1 MTGKFKLLAKIP
13 VPYTEIAS
21 STVSIF
27 LHLFSKSLPMKKFI
41 IACAVIVTGFLGMGA
56 AIYSN
61 DKLFEISKNIEIFSN
76 LYKELNTY
84 YVDDIDPAKLMK
96 VGIDAMV
103 ETLDPYTNYFSETQ
117 IETWRY
123 LSEGKYE
130 GIGANVQTVGDE
142 ITIIEPY
149 EGCPAHEA
157 GLKAGDVIV
166 AIDGQSTRGKN
177 SNDLGVLL
185 RGVPGSA
192 VTLDIRR
199 PGSKEIKTFR
209 LNRGEIKMS
218 NVPYS
223 GVVSDHVGYVS
234 LTTFTQDAGK
244 HIGDA
249 IREMKKNDPG
259 LKGIILDLR
268 DNGGGLLMEAV
279 NIVNLFVGNNVE
291 VVSTRGK
298 VRDWDKTFT
307 TRGPALD
314 EKLPVVVLINKHSAS
329 ASEIVSGALQDL
341 DRGVLIGQR
350 SYGKGLVQNTKDI
363 GFNSK
368 LKLTTSKYY
377 IPSGRCIQSVS
388 YKNGEPLDIPDTE
401 RHVFRTKGG
410 RKVLDGGGV
419 TPDIY
424 IAPDSGDAPIKAL
437 LDNYVVFNYVTKYM
451 LSHPDIAPADQFKF
465 TEFDDFMRFVESGNY
480 PFETNSEKQLKELEK
495 FSKKDEFYGVL
506 QSDLAALKAKIIKEK
521 RTVLLNH
528 KEQISKFI
536 ARDIVT
542 RVYNQKGKIVNSI
555 HNDKEV
561 RDAIDLLNDPARY
574 NKILKG

>member
-1 MTGKFKLLAKIP
+1 
-13 VPYTEIAS
+13 
-21 STVSIF
+21 
-27 LHLFSKSLPMKKFI
+27 MKKFI

-56 AIYSN
+56 AIYNN

-84 YVDDIDPAKLMK
+84 YVDDIDPGKLMK

-166 AIDGQSTRGKN
+166 AIDGQSTKGKN

-192 VTLDIRR
+192 VALDIRR

-388 YKNGEPLDIPDTE
+388 YKNGEPLDIPDSE

-495 FSKKDEFYGVL
+495 FSKKDEFYNVL
-506 QSDLAALKAKIIKEK
+506 QSDLTALKAKIIKEK

-542 RVYNQKGKIVNSI
+542 RLYNQKGKIINSI
-555 HNDKEV
+555 HNDREV

>member
-1 MTGKFKLLAKIP
+1 
-13 VPYTEIAS
+13 
-21 STVSIF
+21 
-27 LHLFSKSLPMKKFI
+27 MKKFI
-41 IACAVIVTGFLGMGA
+41 IACAVIVTGFMGMGA
-56 AIYSN
+56 AIYNN

-84 YVDDIDPAKLMK
+84 YVDDIDPGKLMK

-166 AIDGQSTRGKN
+166 AIDGQSTKGKN

-192 VTLDIRR
+192 VALDIRR

-388 YKNGEPLDIPDTE
+388 YKNGEPLDIPDSE

-495 FSKKDEFYGVL
+495 FSKKDEFYNVL
-506 QSDLAALKAKIIKEK
+506 QSDLTALKAKIIKEK

-542 RVYNQKGKIVNSI
+542 RLYNQKGKIINSI
-555 HNDKEV
+555 HNDREV

>member
-1 MTGKFKLLAKIP
+1 
-13 VPYTEIAS
+13 
-21 STVSIF
+21 
-27 LHLFSKSLPMKKFI
+27 MKKFI
-41 IACAVIVTGFLGMGA
+41 IISAVVLSGFVGMGA
-56 AIYSN
+56 AIYNN

-84 YVDDIDPAKLMK
+84 YVDDIDPSKLMK

-123 LSEGKYE
+123 LTEGKYE
-130 GIGANVQTVGDE
+130 GIGANVQTIGDQ

-149 EGCPAHEA
+149 EGCPAFEA

-166 AIDGQSTRGKN
+166 AIDGQSTKGKN

-192 VTLDIRR
+192 ISIDILR
-199 PGSKEIKTFR
+199 PGSKEVKTFKM
-209 LNRGEIKMS
+209 NRGEIKMS
-218 NVPYS
+218 NTPYS
-223 GVVSDHVGYVS
+223 GIVSDHVGYVS

-244 HIGDA
+244 NISDA
-249 IREMKKNDPG
+249 IKEMKKNDPE

-268 DNGGGLLMEAV
+268 DNGGGLLLEAI
-279 NIVNLFVGNNVE
+279 NIVNIFVGTGVE

-298 VRDWDKTFT
+298 VRDWDKTFA
-307 TRGPALD
+307 TRGPAVD

-329 ASEIVSGALQDL
+329 ASEIVSGAIQDL

-388 YKNGEPLDIPDTE
+388 YKDGAPLDVPDAE

-419 TPDIY
+419 TPDIT
-424 IAPDSGDAPIKAL
+424 IVPDSGDAPIKSL
-437 LDNYVVFNYVTKYM
+437 LDNYVVFNYVTKYIQ
-451 LSHPDIAPADQFKF
+451 SHPTIAPADQFRF
-465 TEFDDFMRFVESGNY
+465 TDFDDFMKFVESNNF
-480 PFETNSEKQLKELEK
+480 PFETNSEKKLKELEK
-495 FSKKDEFYGVL
+495 NSKDDEFFKVL
-506 QSDLAALKAKIIKEK
+506 QPDLAALKAKILKEK
-521 RTVLLNH
+521 KNVLLNH
-528 KEQISKFI
+528 KDQISKFI
-536 ARDIVT
+536 SKDIVT
-542 RVYNQKGKIVNSI
+542 RFYNQKGKIINSI
-555 HNDKEV
+555 NNDKEV
-561 RDAIDLLNDPARY
+561 KDAIDLLKDPARY
-574 NKILKG
+574 NKILAAK